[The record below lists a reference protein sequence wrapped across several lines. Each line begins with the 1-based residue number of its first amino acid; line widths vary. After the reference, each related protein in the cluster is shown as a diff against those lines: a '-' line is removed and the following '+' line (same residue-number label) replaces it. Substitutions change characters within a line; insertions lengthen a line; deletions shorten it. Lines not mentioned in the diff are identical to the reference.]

1 MTTITIPANGW
12 QPRQYQM
19 AAWAALESG
28 VKRHA
33 WVWHRRAG
41 KDEMALHWTACS
53 AMQRK
58 GNYWHMLPEASQ
70 ARKAMWEAVNP
81 HTGLRRIDE
90 VFPKEIRETTRE
102 AEMMIRFRNG
112 STWQLVGSDNYDSLV
127 GSPPIG
133 LVFSEYALADPQA
146 WAYMRPILA
155 ENGGWAIFPYTPRGN
170 NHGKSLFDGALD
182 DGEWFAQRL
191 TADDTGVFERGFLA
205 RELVEYQRENGDD
218 EGRRI
223 FEQEYF
229 CSFTAAQRGAYYAET
244 VDKARRENRITTVPW
259 DPKVEVGTAWDL
271 GIGDSTAIWF
281 YQQVGAETR
290 IIDYYEN
297 SGAGLDHYVKILRE
311 KPYTYKNIA
320 AILPHDAEAKEL
332 GTGKSRQE
340 VLRGLGVKSEIAPK
354 LSVDDGINAVRM
366 LLQECYID
374 KTRCH
379 RGIECLEGYRA
390 KYDER
395 RRILQPTPLH
405 DWASH
410 GSDAMRYLAVTL
422 RPVRIRKLTTGYNSP
437 SRRTSSGSGAL
448 AAL

>member
-1 MTTITIPANGW
+1 M
-12 QPRQYQM
+12 R
-19 AAWAALESG
+19 AWLALESG
-28 VKRHA
+28 IKRHA

-58 GNYWHMLPEASQ
+58 GNYWHMLPEAAQ

-81 HTGLRRIDE
+81 HTGRRRIDE
-90 VFPKEIRETTRE
+90 VFPKELRETTRE
-102 AEMMIRFRNG
+102 AEMMIRFKNG

-133 LVFSEYALADPQA
+133 LVLSEYALADPMA
-146 WAYMRPILA
+146 WAYFRPILA

-170 NHGKSLFDGALD
+170 NHGKSLFDGALED
-182 DGEWFAQRL
+182 PEWFAQRL
-191 TADDTGVFERGFLA
+191 NADDTGVFNSDFLA
-205 RELVEYQRENGDD
+205 KELVEYQRENGDD
-218 EGRRI
+218 EGRRL

-229 CSFTAAQRGAYYAET
+229 CSFTAAQRGAYYAEAIE
-244 VDKARRENRITTVPW
+244 KARLDNRITDVPW
-259 DPKVEVGTAWDL
+259 EPKTEVGTAWDL

-297 SGAGLDHYVKILRE
+297 SGAGLEHYVKILRE
-311 KPYTYKNIA
+311 KPYTYKNLA
-320 AILPHDAEAKEL
+320 AVLPHDAEAKEL

-340 VLRGLGVKSEIAPK
+340 VLQSLGVKSEIAPK

-366 LLQECYID
+366 LLQVAYLD
-374 KTRCH
+374 KTRCA
-379 RGIECLEGYRA
+379 RGIECLENYRA
-390 KYDER
+390 KYDEK

-422 RPVRIRKLTTGYNSP
+422 RPVRIRQFTTAYAVRRAP
-437 SRRTSSGSGAL
+437 SSSSAV